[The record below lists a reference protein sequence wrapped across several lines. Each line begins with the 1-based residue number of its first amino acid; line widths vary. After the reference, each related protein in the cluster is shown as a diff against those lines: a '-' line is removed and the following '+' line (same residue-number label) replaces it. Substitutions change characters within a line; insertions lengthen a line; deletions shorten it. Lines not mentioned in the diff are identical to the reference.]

1 MSGVMQQ
8 SFPVMEGG
16 IGPLYPVVDDVC
28 WIARLLPLGV
38 KTVQLRIKDPAHP
51 DLEAQII
58 EAIRLG
64 REHNAQVFINDYWQL
79 ALRHGA
85 YGVHLGQE
93 DLAIADL
100 DALRQANTRLGVST
114 RTAAELQ
121 RGLALAPSYVAIG
134 HIFPTPTKDMPTP
147 PQGVAQLKEHLDTV
161 AGRYPTVAIGGID
174 LSNVADVWQT
184 GVSCVAVVRAVTA
197 AADLEQALAAFAD
210 KLVRESC

>member
-1 MSGVMQQ
+1 MSGQQ
-8 SFPVMEGG
+8 LTFPEMAGG
-16 IGPLYPVVDDVC
+16 IGPLYPVVDDVR

-51 DLEAQII
+51 ELETQII

-64 REHNAQVFINDYWQL
+64 REHNAQVFINDYWHL
-79 ALRHGA
+79 SLKHGA
-85 YGVHLGQE
+85 YGVHLGQD
-93 DLAIADL
+93 DLDTADL
-100 DALRQANTRLGVST
+100 DALRLAGIRLGVST

-121 RGLALAPSYVAIG
+121 RGLAIAPSYVAIG

-147 PQGVAQLKEHLDTV
+147 PQGVAQLKEHLATV

-174 LSNVADVWQT
+174 LSNVVDVWQT

-197 AADLEQALAAFAD
+197 APDTEQALAAFAE
-210 KLVRESC
+210 KLVR